1 MNQTNSISIQLIIEK
16 LKRKER
22 MMKEERTCAEKIKR
36 RGGWRRREA
45 ER

>member
-1 MNQTNSISIQLIIEK
+1 
-16 LKRKER
+16 

-45 ER
+45 ERWEW